1 MSTKRLNGYTYNI
14 HTRRRSSSLSLRIA
28 KRFIGVS
35 LLATVFYRKWN
46 RIFFTEIF
54 FLIFPLFWKS
64 GISNSCSLCFSGS
77 GECSGPIGPRKEKST
92 LGNSQKER
100 EKRKKGIQFH
110 FQQQHKCIK
119 CTYVKGLNKKEAFA
133 F

>member
-1 MSTKRLNGYTYNI
+1 MATHTTY
-14 HTRRRSSSLSLRIA
+14 TRRRSSSLSLRIA

-64 GISNSCSLCFSGS
+64 GISNSCEALVVVVNVVDPLVR
-77 GECSGPIGPRKEKST
+77 ERKSPP
-92 LGNSQKER
+92 LGIHRERER
-100 EKRKKGIQFH
+100 EKRHPIPFSTAAQVYKVYLCKRL
-110 FQQQHKCIK
+110 K
-119 CTYVKGLNKKEAFA
+119 
-133 F
+133 